1 MRLLVYEFYSAGGT
15 MVRNRG
21 GSLFSKGFSMLNAVL
36 DDFSRLPDLEI
47 FTVLDSRLQSLFD
60 RAPYASRVHLAVTA
74 ANSNERVEPEPGFTL
89 NRKQGA
95 GAFAA
100 ALEQCEGAVII
111 APEMGGLLAQ
121 LTARVEGEGKPV
133 LGSAATAVTIAADKA
148 WSLKLFQEAGLLTPK
163 SKVFS
168 RVADGGVNPFPVNR
182 FPGPVVVKPV
192 DGAGSLGITL
202 VRDQGQWEIALKR
215 VAATT
220 DHPSFLVQEYVA
232 GEPVSVSCLV
242 VPPQNKEGPGHGRQ
256 PGKGVVLPLTL
267 NRQLIASDNLNFL
280 GVTVPYPHQQAQI
293 ALDTARKA
301 CEVIPGLAG
310 FVGVDLV
317 LSSRGPVIMEV
328 NPRVTVAYIA
338 LREVVNVNLA
348 QYIMATCLDRRLPP
362 LPQITG
368 QFTYQVSEGKNMF

>member
-15 MVRNRG
+15 MAWNRG
-21 GSLFSKGFSMLNAVL
+21 GSLLSKGFAMLNAVL
-36 DDFSRLPDLEI
+36 NDFSRLPDLEI
-47 FTVLDSRLQSLFD
+47 FTVLDSRLQPVFK
-60 RAPYASRVHLAVTA
+60 RASYASRVQLVVTA

-89 NRKQGA
+89 DRKQGA

-100 ALEQCEGAVII
+100 ALGQCEGALII
-111 APEMGGLLAQ
+111 APEIGGLLAQ
-121 LTARVEGEGKPV
+121 LTARVEGEGKLV
-133 LGSAATAVTIAADKA
+133 LGSAATAVAAAADKA
-148 WSLKLFQEAGLLTPK
+148 QSLKLFQEAGLLTPK
-163 SKVFS
+163 SEVFS

-192 DGAGSLGITL
+192 DGAGSRGITL
-202 VRDQGQWEIALKR
+202 VRDRRHWEIALKR
-215 VAATT
+215 VAATS
-220 DHPSFLVQEYVA
+220 DNPSFLVQEYVA

-242 VPPQNKEGPGHGRQ
+242 VPPQNNEWPGSGRQ
-256 PGKGVVLPLTL
+256 PGKGAVLPLTL
-267 NRQLIASDNLNFL
+267 NRQLIAGDNLNFL
-280 GVTVPYPHQQAQI
+280 GVTVPYRHQQVRI

-301 CEVIPGLAG
+301 CEAIPGLAG

-317 LSSRGPVIMEV
+317 LSSRGPVVMEV

-348 QYIMATCLDRRLPP
+348 RYIMATCLDSRLPP

-368 QFTYQVSEGKNMF
+368 QFTYLVRAGKSMS